1 MNRLLSASDPTLV
14 HSVLVALCDD
24 DRIQARALKYLAE
37 LEDYATKITS
47 GDPNAADDD
56 NAGTGNE
63 SAGSGSNNPL
73 KRKTAS
79 MMPAQLCIM
88 CKRAFSPGDNS
99 PTACLYHEGHLM
111 LDEGHEIWAEWDE
124 DVVGPQITAE
134 NEEDY
139 PQGFLWCKD
148 DTFLYS
154 FLHSSSHSAIK
165 KREILSEGKQ

>member
-47 GDPNAADDD
+47 GDHTDGAEDA
-56 NAGTGNE
+56 AGTGNE
-63 SAGSGSNNPL
+63 SAGSSNPL

-79 MMPAQLCIM
+79 MPAQLCIM
-88 CKRAFSPGDNS
+88 CKQAFSPGDNS

-139 PQGFLWCKD
+139 PQGFIWCKD
-148 DTFLYS
+148 DYFLYS
-154 FLHSSSHSAIK
+154 SICLFLSSIPVT
-165 KREILSEGKQ
+165 